1 MKELIIYLVLLV
13 AILGHLV
20 VASKMYR
27 EVNADKGLTFKQK
40 NYWKLK
46 ALLFPA
52 LFWFYYRQEKK
63 KRAT

>member
-40 NYWKLK
+40 NDWKLK

>member
-1 MKELIIYLVLLV
+1 MKELIVYLVLLL

-20 VASKMYR
+20 VASKMYK

-40 NYWKLK
+40 NDWKLK

>member
-1 MKELIIYLVLLV
+1 MKELIIYLVLLL

-40 NYWKLK
+40 NDWKLK

>member
-1 MKELIIYLVLLV
+1 MKELIIYLVLLL

-20 VASKMYR
+20 VASKMYK

-40 NYWKLK
+40 NDWKLK